1 MYYYQINETG
11 MSEIYKWI
19 SESIEKNKNIK
30 NLKASGIAEEIQQD
44 IHLEN
49 DLDNNSE
56 FNWETGYKEG
66 RGCMMFISFG
76 IDCFDKIGVSYERL

>member
-1 MYYYQINETG
+1 MHYYQINETG
-11 MSEIYKWI
+11 MFQIYKWI

-30 NLKASGIAEEIQQD
+30 NLEANGIAEEIQQD

-56 FNWETGYKEG
+56 FNWETGFRDAQGY
-66 RGCMMFISFG
+66 MMFINFG
-76 IDCFDKIGVSYERL
+76 INCFDKIEAAQ